1 MAECSGLIE
10 TQLDASYNTTMSV
23 CNNSFGSYHLI
34 YKEYNSS

>member
-23 CNNSFGSYHLI
+23 QQLFWELSPHL
-34 YKEYNSS
+34 